1 MQEYEGYFEN
11 GHFYPIGQ
19 TVRVI
24 GRRKAKVTIFD
35 EPERE
40 PSNTVDEDIAKRLA
54 ALAECD
60 RIADEAPDEELR
72 MEAFRRFDFGRDLI
86 LFHDEEY

>member
-11 GHFYPIGQ
+11 GHFYPTGQ

-35 EPERE
+35 EPARE
-40 PSNTVDEDIAKRLA
+40 KTGTWAELFKLTSEMTEDEKPRFEDFPRCQI
-54 ALAECD
+54 D
-60 RIADEAPDEELR
+60 RPLI
-72 MEAFRRFDFGRDLI
+72 DFGEI
-86 LFHDEEY
+86 